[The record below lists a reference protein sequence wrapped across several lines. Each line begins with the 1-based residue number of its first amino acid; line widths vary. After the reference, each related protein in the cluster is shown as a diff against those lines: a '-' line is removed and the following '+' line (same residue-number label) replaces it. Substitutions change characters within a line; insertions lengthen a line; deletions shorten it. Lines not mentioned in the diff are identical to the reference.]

1 MARRAPARSTTT
13 ALLAVATGAL
23 LAGAAPASA
32 SPPAATVAAGPQP
45 RLLGPRD
52 VPGFRQDQRERP
64 RRVTSASNRSCD
76 TFGPVG
82 ATFSTATFTLAP
94 TAGQA
99 PGGVAPV
106 ALAEVLLVTRDP
118 ATARGTQQHV
128 AQYLRHCFGDG
139 ALTPGTTTRAP
150 TTSVSVGPAAHVPGA
165 SLASLVDLRGQASSV
180 VSGHHVTER
189 VRLRALAYQAGRTVV
204 VLLPFRLAFSGD
216 AANSTTTAESTPT
229 LLAFARR
236 VAPLAVLGASQ

>member
-32 SPPAATVAAGPQP
+32 SPPAAILAAGPQP

-52 VPGFRQDQRERP
+52 VPGFRQDQRARP
-64 RRVTSASNRSCD
+64 RPVTSASNRSCD

-94 TAGQA
+94 TAGQTPA
-99 PGGVAPV
+99 GVAPV
-106 ALAEVLLVTRDP
+106 ALAELLLVTRDP
-118 ATARGTQQHV
+118 ATARATQQHV
-128 AQYLRHCFGDG
+128 AQSLRHCIGDG

-165 SLASLVDLRGQASSV
+165 SLASLVYLRRQASSV

-204 VLLPFRLAFSGD
+204 VLLPFRLVFSGD
-216 AANSTTTAESTPT
+216 AKNSTTTVETTPT
-229 LLAFARR
+229 LLALARH
-236 VAPLAVLGASQ
+236 VAPLAVRDASQ